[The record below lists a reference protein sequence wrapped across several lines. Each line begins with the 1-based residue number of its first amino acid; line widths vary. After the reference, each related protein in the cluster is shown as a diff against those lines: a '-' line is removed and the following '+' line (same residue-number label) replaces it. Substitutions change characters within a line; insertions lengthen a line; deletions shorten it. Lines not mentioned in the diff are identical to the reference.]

1 MRRPI
6 LPLLLLAALALAA
19 APAHAKV
26 LTETASAG
34 AVQATLSYDKTGDFE
49 FKDLRLKIVRQGA
62 TLFDDR
68 ITDPDTSLVQ
78 PAGAGEGGALQAR
91 DLDGD
96 GEPEVVVDLFTGGA
110 HCCLHSLVYRFQA
123 DRNGYSSFEHN
134 WGNPGYRLVDLDRD
148 GIPEFDS
155 ADDRFTDQFGP
166 FAAAWPPERIFRL
179 QNGRFVDVTRSFR
192 ARLERGA
199 RSLYRRFRRE
209 VRRGRR
215 LFARNVLAAYSA
227 EEHLT
232 GHGARANRRIRAAL
246 RRGALRPEFAG
257 DIPAGRA
264 FVRKLNRVLRRYG
277 YVSR

>member
-1 MRRPI
+1 MRRPAI
-6 LPLLLLAALALAA
+6 PLAVLAALALGA

-26 LTETASAG
+26 GTETASAG
-34 AVQATLSYDKTGDFE
+34 AVQATLSFDKTGDFE
-49 FKDLRLKIVRQGA
+49 FTDIRLKIVRAGA
-62 TLFDDR
+62 ALFDDR
-68 ITDPDTSLVQ
+68 ITDPDTTLIQ
-78 PAGAGEGGALQAR
+78 PAGGGEGGALKVR
-91 DLDGD
+91 DLDAD

-110 HCCLHSLVYRFQA
+110 HCCLDSLVYRFQA
-123 DRNGYSSFEHN
+123 DRNAYSSLEHN
-134 WGNPGYRLVDLDRD
+134 WGNPGYRLVDLGAD
-148 GIPEFDS
+148 GVPEFDS

-166 FAAAWPPERIFRL
+166 FAASWPPERIFRL
-179 QNGRFVDVTRSFR
+179 QNGGFVDVTRSFP

-215 LFARNVLAAYSA
+215 LFARNVLAAYAA

-246 RRGALRPEFAG
+246 RRGDLRPEFAG

-277 YVSR
+277 YLSR